1 MKFFAVAALFA
12 GAIAMPTAEIEAR
25 TYTNPEVCP
34 NGLYSNLVCADVD
47 VFGILC
53 LNSQSPYEAP
63 RDANHF
69 REICSKIG
77 KEARCAVLPVLGQA
91 VLCNKPAGI
100 PS

>member
-1 MKFFAVAALFA
+1 MKFFAIAALFA
-12 GAIAMPTAEIEAR
+12 GALAMPTTEIDAR
-25 TYTNPEVCP
+25 TNNSPVCP
-34 NGLYSNLVCADVD
+34 NGLYSNPVCADVD
-47 VFGILC
+47 VLQILC
-53 LNSQSPYEAP
+53 LNSVAPSEEP

-91 VLCNKPAGI
+91 VLCNKPAGV